1 MSELVRI
8 HVTTSLHFTSCVITF
23 LNELR
28 SGNGRCDGIHGDFSH
43 KILPF
48 VLKCAR
54 GSTDL
59 LSEGELVGDVAVLE
73 SRPFFTGDGFS
84 EWELPESVCIF

>member
-1 MSELVRI
+1 M
-8 HVTTSLHFTSCVITF
+8 
-23 LNELR
+23 N
-28 SGNGRCDGIHGDFSH
+28 SGQGTVGVMVYTGGFFSSYLGVCI
-43 KILPF
+43 KTW
-48 VLKCAR
+48 A

-84 EWELPESVCIF
+84 EWEWPESVCIY